1 MYGQLPTNFRSLCLL
16 LLSDLPCPNRQT
28 GRTVTHSMHP
38 FPSRPGPSAAYAVRE
53 RPLAQLLGPSH
64 LAPVRSQDFAH
75 CPSLFSPLE
84 SVSSPATSAPV
95 RSSGLP
101 AFTTLVW
108 VSLNDARSYCL
119 HFFCVRC
126 CPFYPILQ
134 VVFREHLKMQVWSLC
149 IPILLRIKVKCP
161 TVAPAFLPCGL
172 CGRSFSVS
180 RHHWSP
186 PTPCLLILLCVTMP
200 LWCFSRENVI
210 QNGKWSRDIVQ
221 GRIRLNHVK
230 LLILDHFDLENDNFL
245 WFNQISSDLESFA
258 VGQMVQP
265 ETGQSACP

>member
-1 MYGQLPTNFRSLCLL
+1 MCRARAS
-16 LLSDLPCPNRQT
+16 
-28 GRTVTHSMHP
+28 
-38 FPSRPGPSAAYAVRE
+38 
-53 RPLAQLLGPSH
+53 
-64 LAPVRSQDFAH
+64 AH

-84 SVSSPATSAPV
+84 SISSPAASAPV
-95 RSSGLP
+95 WSSGLP

-134 VVFREHLKMQVWSLC
+134 VVLREHLKIQVWSLC
-149 IPILLRIKVKCP
+149 IPILLRIKVNCP

-172 CGRSFSVS
+172 CGRSFSVGP
-180 RHHWSP
+180 HHWLP
-186 PTPCLLILLCVTMP
+186 PAPCLLILLCVTMP
-200 LWCFSRENVI
+200 LWCFSRENVT

-230 LLILDHFDLENDNFL
+230 LLILDHSDLESDSFL
-245 WFNQISSDLESFA
+245 WFNQISSDLESSA
-258 VGQMVQP
+258 VGQMVRP
-265 ETGQSACP
+265 ETGQSASP